1 MELVQLM
8 RRRSS
13 RRPTD
18 LLTANTEFVEHRP
31 VLGLSETED
40 LSEGF
45 RALGDPHRLKILYLL
60 LTCGEM
66 CVCETMLALE
76 ISQSNLSFHLK
87 TLKQAGFI
95 KARKS
100 GRWMYYSLN
109 RPAFEQFLG
118 GFAGVFD
125 LEEWPDKPQCMVC
138 DDTRGTINASN

>member
-1 MELVQLM
+1 M
-8 RRRSS
+8 
-13 RRPTD
+13 D
-18 LLTANTEFVEHRP
+18 LLTTNTEFVEHCP
-31 VLGLSETED
+31 VLELSETEN
-40 LSEGF
+40 LAEGF
-45 RALGDPHRLKILYLL
+45 SALGDPHRLKILYLL

-109 RPAFEQFLG
+109 RLAFEQFLG
-118 GFAGVFD
+118 AFGGMFD
-125 LEEWPDKPQCMVC
+125 LEKWPDRSQSTAC
-138 DDTRGTINASN
+138 DNI

>member
-1 MELVQLM
+1 M
-8 RRRSS
+8 
-13 RRPTD
+13 D

-31 VLGLSETED
+31 VLELSNTEN
-40 LSEGF
+40 LAEGF
-45 RALGDPHRLKILYLL
+45 RALGDPHRLQILNLL
-60 LTCGEM
+60 LRCGEM

-109 RPAFEQFLG
+109 RLAFEQFLG
-118 GFAGVFD
+118 VFGGVFD
-125 LEEWPDKPQCMVC
+125 LEKWPEKSQSTAC
-138 DDTRGTINASN
+138 DDTGGTG